1 MTRSHSGTD
10 SFDNRLRRLEKAHRK
25 GYGFEAQ
32 GTLGRSSTYR
42 RQFGFGKI
50 LRIVLIAFALGWVMK
65 GVILFNIGETL
76 YSERVA
82 GLAMGNDL
90 DPVAA
95 TIMAPDL
102 VTRLVASFLG
112 EVFP

>member
-1 MTRSHSGTD
+1 MGGSHSSTD
-10 SFDNRLRRLEKAHRK
+10 SFNSRLRRLEKAHRK

-32 GTLGRSSTYR
+32 GTLGRSSTYKR
-42 RQFGFGKI
+42 EIRLGKI
-50 LRIVLIAFALGWVMK
+50 LRIALIALALAWVMK
-65 GVILFNIGETL
+65 GVILFNVGDTL
-76 YSERVA
+76 YNQRVA

-102 VTRLVASFLG
+102 VTRLIASFLG